1 MIRFESVTKKY
12 GDTIVL
18 DKVDVEI
25 KEGEFVYLTGPSGAG
40 KTTLLRLILKEED
53 PDSGKIFL
61 EGKDISVLSNKDL
74 PFVRRKVG
82 FVFQDF
88 KLLQSKNAF
97 DNVAIALEVIGKS
110 DEQIEKI
117 VPDLLASV
125 GLSKKAK
132 NYPWQLSGG
141 EKQRLAIARAIA
153 LEPKIIVADEPTGNL
168 DQATSWEI
176 VNLLKDINENMG
188 STIIIATHD
197 TGLTNNMKKR
207 ILHLEEGRFVKHD

>member
-61 EGKDISVLSNKDL
+61 EDKDISVLSNKDL

-117 VPDLLASV
+117 VPDLLSSV
-125 GLSKKAK
+125 GLLKKAK

-188 STIIIATHD
+188 ATIIIATHD
-197 TGLTNNMKKR
+197 TGLINNMKKR
-207 ILHLEEGRFVKHD
+207 VLHLEEGRLVKHD

>member
-12 GDTIVL
+12 GDTTVL

-25 KEGEFVYLTGPSGAG
+25 KTGEFVYLTGPSGAG

-53 PDSGKIFL
+53 PDTGKIYL
-61 EGKDISVLSNKDL
+61 EDKDISVLSNKEL
-74 PFVRRKVG
+74 PFVRRQVG

-88 KLLQSKNAF
+88 KLLESKNAF
-97 DNVAIALEVIGKS
+97 DNVAIALEVIGKT

-117 VPDLLASV
+117 VPDLLSSV

-188 STIIIATHD
+188 ATIIVATHD
-197 TGLTNNMKKR
+197 TGLINNMKKR
-207 ILHLEEGRFVKHD
+207 VLRLEEGSFVKHD